1 MLAAAQ
7 LALGRHLAALLLR
20 LEPACLGLYC
30 PVRSEFN
37 AIDVLTND
45 SAFAQLPL
53 ALPYSRREPRAMH
66 YRAWDRRPPTLH
78 DECRIPACDG
88 AEVLPDVVLAPCV
101 GFTRSRWRLGYGGGY
116 FDRFITTHPHVTA
129 IGVAWSIAEVDETEF
144 GVQPHDQALMR
155 VVTENG
161 VV

>member
-37 AIDVLTND
+37 AIDVVTND

-66 YRAWDRRPPTLH
+66 YRAWDRRPPTLL

-101 GFTRSRWRLGYGGGY
+101 GFTRSGWRLGYGGGY

-144 GVQPHDQALMR
+144 GVQPHDQALMLI
-155 VVTENG
+155 VTENG